1 MKKLPIITGV
11 VITAVIASQVL
22 PLPACAAEKK
32 QMENQRVNTNNIEVS
47 PALQNL
53 GTQSVLL
60 KTYALSLLKQPTV
73 AIEAMPN
80 LESYQEKA
88 KQHAYYWLD
97 TVQPSFIAASQQSIS
112 FQQKFLNYYNKLIEL
127 SSKIGTDDQAK
138 KDFVMGITKL
148 QESLN
153 SYQNQN
159 ENMSLDL
166 QKFQQHFNVDAENF
180 MNAAAKA
187 TTSLANKNGEIEQL
201 TKQIEAINGDIKSQ
215 IGVIVGGTIGMV
227 AGIGAIVFGT
237 IVLFTTTVATGGAG
251 AAVVVPALGSI
262 APALGGIVGGTGGLI
277 GGGVTIGF
285 AAKKLEEKRKELQEI
300 TQKLTNAKADAA
312 VLTLLVGQV
321 NAFKD
326 NVAKGKESLE
336 GFDDNWFELKSNFT
350 ELQQYVNKIDPDSS
364 VLQNNLAQIKKR
376 VDDLAAQAKQQE
388 KVITDISY
396 Q

>member
-1 MKKLPIITGV
+1 
-11 VITAVIASQVL
+11 
-22 PLPACAAEKK
+22 
-32 QMENQRVNTNNIEVS
+32 
-47 PALQNL
+47 
-53 GTQSVLL
+53 
-60 KTYALSLLKQPTV
+60 
-73 AIEAMPN
+73 MPN
-80 LESYQEKA
+80 LEFYQEKA
-88 KQHAYYWLD
+88 KQRAYYWLD
-97 TVQPSFIAASQQSIS
+97 TVQPSFIAASQQSIL

-148 QESLN
+148 HESLN
-153 SYQNQN
+153 GYQNQI
-159 ENMSLDL
+159 ENMSSDL

-201 TKQIEAINGDIKSQ
+201 TKQIEAINGDINFQ

-251 AAVVVPALGSI
+251 AAVVVLALGGSI

-277 GGGVTIGF
+277 GGSVTIGF
-285 AAKKLEEKRKELQEI
+285 AAKKLEEKLKELQEI
-300 TQKLTNAKADAA
+300 TLKLTNSKADVA
-312 VLTLLVGQV
+312 VLTLLVGKM

-326 NVAKGKESLE
+326 NVTKGKESLE
-336 GFDDNWFELKSNFT
+336 GFDDNWFELKNNFT
-350 ELQQYVNKIDPDSS
+350 ELQQYVNKINPDSS

-376 VDDLAAQAKQQE
+376 VDDLATQAKQQE